1 VRAIARLGAM
11 RARAESRM
19 TSTAAVLRKTGNYV
33 PDPTTDLDVPEWA
46 TVIASTPFRLGGANQ
61 GGAGTRAVG
70 VGGVEVQVAV
80 RVGHFPAST
89 DLADSDYIDIT
100 AGENAGMVLRIVE
113 AAWQDQS
120 TARRVPVVS
129 ETRPEE
135 WG

>member
-1 VRAIARLGAM
+1 
-11 RARAESRM
+11 M
-19 TSTAAVLRKTGNYV
+19 TSTAAVKRKTGNHV
-33 PDPTTDLDVPEWA
+33 PDPVTGLDVPEWA

-61 GGAGTRAVG
+61 GSAGTRTLD

-80 RVGHFPAST
+80 RVGNFPAAT
-89 DLADSDYIDIT
+89 DLLQDGDFIDVT
-100 AGENAGMVLRIVE
+100 AGENAGMVLRIIE

-135 WG
+135 WV